1 MPLNRLSIWTFALLL
16 ALAGPVFALTAQD
29 VNQASFTAT
38 PAPTAKTPL
47 KKATKPPAKAAAG
60 KLDPVIVKTQVL
72 LSRKNVSPG
81 EIDGRDGE
89 NYRKAIA
96 QFRRLNGLGDGDQLD
111 AATWQALGGPETGD
125 VLVPYVV
132 TKPDAATRFVRKI
145 PHDYAQ
151 QAGLK
156 RLGYK
161 TPTEMYA
168 ERFHMSEAL
177 LKALNAKAKL
187 LQPGETL
194 TVVAAQRTTPL
205 APVERLEAIKATGML
220 VAYGAGDVVLAS
232 YPATI
237 GNSETAAPE
246 GEYEITRVV
255 RNPPYEYDPKKNF
268 QQGRNTRRLDLAP
281 GPNNPVGTVWI
292 ALSKPTFGIHG
303 TPEPSQVSKT
313 SSHGCVRLTNWDAED
328 LAGLVKPGVRMR
340 FVEKPAA

>member
-1 MPLNRLSIWTFALLL
+1 MPLHRLSICTL
-16 ALAGPVFALTAQD
+16 ALSLALNGPVFALTAQD
-29 VNQASFTAT
+29 INQASFTA
-38 PAPTAKTPL
+38 P
-47 KKATKPPAKAAAG
+47 KPPAKKNAKTPAKTPPKAAAG
-60 KLDPVIVKTQVL
+60 ALDPLIVKTQVL

-96 QFRRLNGLGDGDQLD
+96 QFRRLNGLGDSTQMD
-111 AATWQALGGPETGD
+111 AATWLALGGPTAGD
-125 VLVPYVV
+125 ILAPYSV
-132 TKPDAATRFVRKI
+132 TPPDAATAFVPEI
-145 PHDYAQ
+145 PHDYAK
-151 QAGLK
+151 QATLK
-156 RLGYK
+156 QLGYK
-161 TPTEMYA
+161 TPSEMYA

-177 LKALNAKAKL
+177 LKALNPTADL
-187 LQPGETL
+187 LKPGETL
-194 TVVAAQRTTPL
+194 TVVAAQRTVPL
-205 APVERLEAIKATGML
+205 AAVERLEAIKATGML

-237 GNSETAAPE
+237 GSRETASPE

-255 RNPPYEYDPKKNF
+255 HNPPYGYDPKKNF
-268 QQGRNTRRLDLAP
+268 QQGTNSRPLELAP

-303 TPEPSQVSKT
+303 TPEPAQISKT